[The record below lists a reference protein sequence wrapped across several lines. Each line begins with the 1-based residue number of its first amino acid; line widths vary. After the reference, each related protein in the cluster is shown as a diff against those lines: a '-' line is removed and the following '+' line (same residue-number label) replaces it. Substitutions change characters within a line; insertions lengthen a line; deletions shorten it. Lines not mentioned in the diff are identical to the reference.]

1 MTNKD
6 PFYKACIEACERL
19 DKKKQFGTH
28 AYNILD
34 DCGLIDHILNG
45 TVSLDDYTD
54 SDLKSFRGLGNVTID
69 ILRVAWSL
77 YSKRPMQSAIEIDP
91 VLLRGYSTGKD
102 LIRWIK
108 DHKLEDKQVYY
119 AEHGRIGF
127 IIDTHTFEGMEY
139 HRTSDLNV
147 IDGSYVEIRDN
158 IS

>member
-19 DKKKQFGTH
+19 GKKKQFGTH

-77 YSKRPMQSAIEIDP
+77 YSKRPMQGAIEIDP

-108 DHKLEDKQVYY
+108 DHKLEDKRIYY
-119 AEHGRIGF
+119 GKIGF
-127 IIDTHTFEGMEY
+127 IIKTHMFAGMEY
-139 HRTSDLNV
+139 HTTSDLNV
-147 IDGSYVEIRDN
+147 VDGSYVEIRDN